1 MKIYKYI
8 VLVFFL
14 WSTFSLGQ
22 QSFSTWSSFE
32 TAFVKDFERLHI
44 ADLQIHY
51 RDNLELIQSKRN
63 VTKQGNMFRIYKNLL
78 ESIDKETLSRGE
90 QLDYALVSYEINLHL
105 ERISLEKKWLEI
117 KPKRISTEGLQNVPM
132 GKEWYAYFLKKW
144 VDAEVTPDALFQFGL
159 SEIERA
165 KTAMKAIE
173 KASGLD
179 SLEYQEYINSDR
191 FFYNDVATIQK
202 SFEEFKKEL
211 LPKLVG
217 AFPKVAELP
226 DVYIERGKNNAYAQ
240 VPAYYNEIRST
251 FYYNFFDAPF
261 NKRQVAWIYMHEAV
275 PGHHYQIKFEDQL
288 EKSAIRNLFSYNG
301 YREGWAAYV
310 EELGN
315 YFNTYKTKYD
325 ELGKWE
331 WDIIRSVRVAM
342 DVGLNYYDWSDE
354 KALKFWQQ
362 HITGQDD
369 IAQRE
374 IARMKRWPAQVIT
387 YKYGANK
394 ILQWKAQL
402 EATLPEEKEFPWLA
416 FHTKILQNGAL
427 PFSVMDSEIF
437 GN

>member
-1 MKIYKYI
+1 MKVYTHIL
-8 VLVFFL
+8 LVFFL
-14 WSTFSLGQ
+14 WSTFSFGQ
-22 QSFSTWSSFE
+22 KSFSTWNSFE
-32 TAFVKDFERLHI
+32 TAFVKDFRRLHI
-44 ADLQIHY
+44 ADLQIY
-51 RDNLELIQSKRN
+51 YVDNLELIQSERN

-78 ESIDKETLSRGE
+78 ESIDKETLSREE

-105 ERISLEKKWLEI
+105 ERISLERKWLAI
-117 KPKRISTEGLQNVPM
+117 KPKRISDAGLQNVPM

-144 VDAEVTPDALFQFGL
+144 VDASVTPDELFQFGL
-159 SEIERA
+159 SEINRA

-173 KASGLD
+173 TASGLD
-179 SLEYQEYINSDR
+179 SLEYQKHINSDH
-191 FFYNDVATIQK
+191 FFYNDEATIQK
-202 SFEEFKKEL
+202 SFENFKKEI

-226 DVYIERGKNNAYAQ
+226 DVYIERGKNRAYAQ

-251 FYYNFFDAPF
+251 FYYNFFDTPF
-261 NKRQVAWIYMHEAV
+261 NKRQIAWIYMHEAV
-275 PGHHYQIKFEDQL
+275 PGHHYQIKFEETL

-315 YFNTYKTKYD
+315 YFNAYKTKYD

-362 HITGQDD
+362 HIKGQDD

-387 YKYGANK
+387 YKYGANQ

-402 EATLPEEKEFPWLA
+402 EATLPKEKEFPWLA

-427 PFSVMDSEIF
+427 PFSLMDSEIF